1 MVDSV
6 AGVARVP
13 PAPGVVVA
21 PLGAAMLAASRA
33 ASIVAAGAAAEKA
46 GNEAG
51 LTAFT
56 AVAAVATGAVVP
68 PGIAVAG
75 SGTGVAG
82 ADGGRVGLAARSLPL
97 VGGWRWRW
105 LGDGNTEEIVQQV
118 EGHPSVGGPRAVHRT
133 PT

>member
-1 MVDSV
+1 MDSV

-33 ASIVAAGAAAEKA
+33 ASIVAAGTAAGKSGKET
-46 GNEAG
+46 G
-51 LTAFT
+51 LAAFT

-82 ADGGRVGLAARSLPL
+82 ADGGGVGLAARSLPL
-97 VGGWRWRW
+97 VGEWHRRR
-105 LGDGNTEEIVQQV
+105 LCDRNSEEIVQQV
-118 EGHPSVGGPRAVHRT
+118 KGHPSIGGPRAVHRT

>member
-1 MVDSV
+1 MDSV

-21 PLGAAMLAASRA
+21 PLGAAMLAASGA
-33 ASIVAAGAAAEKA
+33 ASIVAAGTASGKAREETGLAAI
-46 GNEAG
+46 
-51 LTAFT
+51 T
-56 AVAAVATGAVVP
+56 AVTTGAVVP

-82 ADGGRVGLAARSLPL
+82 ADRGRVGLAARSLPF
-97 VGGWRWRW
+97 VGGWHWRW
-105 LGDGNTEEIVQQV
+105 LGDGNSEEIVQQV

>member
-1 MVDSV
+1 MDSV

-33 ASIVAAGAAAEKA
+33 ASIVAAGTAAGKA
-46 GNEAG
+46 GKEAG
-51 LTAFT
+51 LAAFT

-68 PGIAVAG
+68 PDIAVAG

-97 VGGWRWRW
+97 VGGWHWRW
-105 LGDGNTEEIVQQV
+105 LGDGNSEEIVQQV
-118 EGHPSVGGPRAVHRT
+118 EGHPGVGCTSAVHRT